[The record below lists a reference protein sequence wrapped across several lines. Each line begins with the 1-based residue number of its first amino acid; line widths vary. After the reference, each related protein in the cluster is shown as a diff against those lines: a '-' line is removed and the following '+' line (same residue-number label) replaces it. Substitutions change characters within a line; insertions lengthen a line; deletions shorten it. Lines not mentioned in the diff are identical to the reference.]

1 MSPRPNFHAA
11 LAALLCATSSMCVV
25 AAAPPGGGTPEPLP
39 VAAGPLVPLGPQDSV
54 TVRIDEDTNTT
65 PPTPV
70 TVGDDGTLRIPY
82 VGSIPVGGLS
92 PDAAARRAEKAL
104 KDGKFFVS
112 PHVSITVMQSLS
124 QRVSVLGEVKTP
136 GRYPVDAKTSIV
148 DLIALAGGFTDLSAS
163 VIYVS
168 RTDASG
174 NIKKFAVNMRH
185 GLNDPKNTMPEQVL
199 RGGDSVFVP
208 RADQFF
214 ILGEVQKPAMYKLEP
229 NMTVEQA
236 ISVAGGITAKGSE
249 RRVEIKRTG
258 KDGAEVA
265 VKGKASD
272 LVQPGDVIRVKES
285 IF

>member
-1 MSPRPNFHAA
+1 VSPRPNFPAA
-11 LAALLCATSSMCVV
+11 LAALLCAACSMCVTA
-25 AAAPPGGGTPEPLP
+25 AAAPGSATPEPLA
-39 VAAGPLVPLGPQDSV
+39 VTAGPLVPLGPQDSV
-54 TVRIDEDTNTT
+54 TVRIDEDPNTT
-65 PPTPV
+65 APTPV

-136 GRYPVDAKTSIV
+136 GRYPIDAKTSIV

-174 NIKKFAVNMRH
+174 NIKKFAVNMR
-185 GLNDPKNTMPEQVL
+185 GLNDPKNTMPEQAL

>member
-1 MSPRPNFHAA
+1 MLLRPNLRAA
-11 LAALLCATSSMCVV
+11 YTVLLCAVSSLCLT
-25 AAAPPGGGTPEPLP
+25 AAPTAGTGAPAPL
-39 VAAGPLVPLGPQDSV
+39 AAMAGPLMPLGPQDSV
-54 TVRIDEDTNTT
+54 TVHIDEDPNTA
-65 PPTPV
+65 PPAPV
-70 TVGDDGTLRIPY
+70 TVADDGTLRIPY
-82 VGSIPVGGLS
+82 VGPIPVGGLS

-104 KDGKFFVS
+104 KDSRFFVN
-112 PHVSITVMQSLS
+112 PHVTITVVQSLS

-148 DLIALAGGFTDLSAS
+148 DLIALAGGFTELSAD

-174 NIKKFAVNMRH
+174 NIKKYAVNMR
-185 GLNDPKNTMPEQVL
+185 GLNDPKNTMPEQAL
-199 RGGDSVFVP
+199 RGGDSVFIP

-214 ILGEVQKPAMYKLEP
+214 ILGEVQKPAMYKLEA

-249 RRVEIKRTG
+249 RRVEIKRNG
-258 KDGAEVA
+258 KNGADIA
-265 VKGKASD
+265 IKAKPGD

>member
-1 MSPRPNFHAA
+1 
-11 LAALLCATSSMCVV
+11 
-25 AAAPPGGGTPEPLP
+25 
-39 VAAGPLVPLGPQDSV
+39 
-54 TVRIDEDTNTT
+54 
-65 PPTPV
+65 
-70 TVGDDGTLRIPY
+70 
-82 VGSIPVGGLS
+82 LS

-104 KDGKFFVS
+104 KDGRFFVN
-112 PHVSITVMQSLS
+112 PHVTITVVQSLS

-148 DLIALAGGFTDLSAS
+148 DLIALAGGFTELSAD

-174 NIKKFAVNMRH
+174 NIKKYAVNMR
-185 GLNDPKNTMPEQVL
+185 GLNDPKNTMPEQAL
-199 RGGDSVFVP
+199 RGGDSVFIP

-214 ILGEVQKPAMYKLEP
+214 ILGEVQKPAMYKLEA

-249 RRVEIKRTG
+249 RRVEIKRNG
-258 KDGAEVA
+258 KNGADIA
-265 VKGKASD
+265 IKAKPGD